1 MSGVGPPAIRPRS
14 TPGGDDQPCY
24 MSGVGPPAMW
34 PRKPPRQ
41 EATNYAH
48 EPLVGE
54 LQRPRNQHTNP
65 LWGELLYS
73 LAAQLARRRLHSQGG
88 DHCFWP
94 YARQPRTSPPPQR
107 SGGCRAQIRL
117 LTLGQSLFKAG
128 QAGRPAPLS
137 APHHSVVWCCSSTRV
152 RCYVTP
158 P

>member
-65 LWGELLYS
+65 LWVSYT
-73 LAAQLARRRLHSQGG
+73 APN
-88 DHCFWP
+88 P
-94 YARQPRTSPPPQR
+94 YTPHPHPQNLPLIHGR
-107 SGGCRAQIRL
+107 IR
-117 LTLGQSLFKAG
+117 
-128 QAGRPAPLS
+128 
-137 APHHSVVWCCSSTRV
+137 
-152 RCYVTP
+152 
-158 P
+158 